1 MRLGAR
7 TANLAPGT
15 YLGVK
20 GMLLVA
26 GVDIGNS
33 TTEVAIAK
41 IDGSKLEFTTNGIVK
56 TTGIKGTKK
65 NIRGILNA
73 IEKAL
78 EKTSYQMQ
86 DLSIVLLNEATPVI
100 GDIAMET
107 ITETIITE
115 STIIGHNP
123 STPGGVG
130 FGTGKTISFRNF
142 INYQGDES
150 LIPLVSEDFDFADVA
165 AVVNRKV
172 DQGIKVVGMIVQNND
187 GVLINNRLKNPLPI
201 VDEVKYIDKV
211 PVNMPAAVEVAEA
224 GKTVET
230 LSNPFGIA
238 TVFNLDSE
246 ETKMVVP
253 ISRALIGNR
262 SAVVIKTPEGDVQAR
277 RIPAGK
283 LQIFGQRHKAEVD
296 IEAGAEEIMLS
307 MEKVR
312 PIIDVRGESGTN
324 VGGMLERVRAT
335 MSNLTDQPIETMAI
349 QDILGID
356 TFVPKAVTGGVAGE
370 SALES
375 AVGLAAMVKTNQLP
389 IQQIAEELEK
399 IINVKVEIEGVEANM
414 AILGALTTPGSAK
427 PLSIVDIGGGSTDA
441 ALITDQNEIFSTH
454 LAGAGD
460 MVTML
465 INAELGLDS
474 MIIAEEIKCHP
485 LAKVES
491 LFHIRMEDGTV
502 KFFKDPLES
511 RVFSRVVVLNG
522 DKMIPIETEHS
533 MERIRTVR
541 REAKRKVFVTNTIRA
556 LKRIAPH
563 DNIRMLDFV
572 TLVGGSALDF
582 EVPEMIT
589 EAVSNYKIVAGRA
602 NIRGLMGPRNAV
614 ATGLIISYFN
624 KLNNKG

>member
-1 MRLGAR
+1 M
-7 TANLAPGT
+7 
-15 YLGVK
+15 
-20 GMLLVA
+20 LVA

-33 TTEVAIAK
+33 TTEVAIAQ
-41 IDGSKLEFTTNGIVK
+41 IEGSKIEFIASGIDK

-73 IEKAL
+73 LENAL
-78 EKTSYQMQ
+78 EHTPYRMN

-107 ITETIITE
+107 ITETVITE

-130 FGTGKTISFRNF
+130 FGTGKTISFQEF
-142 INYQGDES
+142 INYHGTETV
-150 LIPLVSEDFDFADVA
+150 IPLVSASYDFADVA
-165 AVVNRKV
+165 AAVNRKV
-172 DQGIKVVGMIVQNND
+172 EQGIKVAGLIVQNND
-187 GVLINNRLKNPLPI
+187 GVLINNRLKSPLPI

-211 PVNMPAAVEVAEA
+211 PVNMPAAVEVAES

-238 TVFNLDSE
+238 TVFDLDPE

-296 IEAGAEEIMLS
+296 VEAGADEIMS
-307 MEKVR
+307 STEKVR
-312 PIIDVRGESGTN
+312 PVLDVRGEPGTN
-324 VGGMLERVRAT
+324 VGGMLERVRAV
-335 MSNLTDQPIETMAI
+335 MSNLTEQPIETMAI
-349 QDILGID
+349 QDILGVD

-375 AVGLAAMVKTNQLP
+375 AVGLAAMVKTNHLP
-389 IQQIAEELEK
+389 IKQIAEELQK

-427 PLSIVDIGGGSTDA
+427 PLAIVDIGGGSTDA
-441 ALITDQNEIFSTH
+441 ALITAQDDVYYTH

-465 INAELGLDS
+465 IQAELGLDS
-474 MIIAEEIKCHP
+474 PILAEDIKCHP

-491 LFHIRMEDGTV
+491 MFHIRMEDGSV
-502 KFFKDPLES
+502 KFFKEPLDP

-522 DKMIPIETEHS
+522 DTMDPIETEHS

-541 REAKRKVFVTNTIRA
+541 REAKRKVFVTNTLRA
-556 LKRIAPH
+556 LKRIAPN
-563 DNIRMLDFV
+563 DNIRLLDFV
-572 TLVGGSALDF
+572 TIVGGSALDY

-589 EAVSNYKIVAGRA
+589 EALAGYRIVAGRA
-602 NIRGLMGPRNAV
+602 NIRGIMGPRNAV
-614 ATGLIISYFN
+614 ATGLVISYH
-624 KLNNKG
+624 NNFKNRGNG

>member
-1 MRLGAR
+1 
-7 TANLAPGT
+7 
-15 YLGVK
+15 
-20 GMLLVA
+20 MLLVA